1 MGKNLASLLLGLMLA
16 TDAIAQIAI
25 SVVDV
30 PSRGFLQRFLHVA
43 PPAPVAV
50 IIAIPGGT
58 GVLGI
63 ADDGSMT
70 TGQCGPIVRNR
81 QAFAERGYALALVDK
96 TSDGSI
102 YNPSDVQEVVRYVQ
116 GRHNVPVW
124 ISGGSNSTEIVADM
138 ANFLPPQDPVG
149 LIFFSPGLVDASV
162 TSQIK
167 RPTFIIVHPNDLSAR
182 GGQLYAALTS
192 APAKDLVSLSGGTDS
207 GCGNHLFAGQDT
219 AFINAVAGFVSTHNS
234 SFVPPRALAVEY
246 YNTSLDHYFLTH
258 VSGEIAI
265 LDAGVAIKGWTRT
278 GQSFHVFT
286 TSPAGGSPVCRFYIP
301 PVKGDSHFYGRGA
314 AECAAT
320 ALANPTFVNEDPRFF
335 HVVLPSDGACPGGTI
350 PVYRVFSNR
359 PDANHRYM
367 TNRTLRNEMTVK
379 GWLPEGDGADLVVMC
394 APVS

>member
-1 MGKNLASLLLGLMLA
+1 MGKSLAGLIFGLMLA
-16 TDAIAQIAI
+16 ANALAQIAV

-30 PSRGFLQRFLHVA
+30 PSRGYLQRFLHVA

-63 ADDGSMT
+63 ADDGSMSA
-70 TGQCGPIVRNR
+70 GQCGPIVRNR

-102 YNPSDVQEVVRYVQ
+102 YNPVDVQEVVRYVQ

-124 ISGGSNSTEIVADM
+124 ISGGSNSTEVVADM
-138 ANFLPPQDPVG
+138 ASFLPLQDPVG
-149 LIFFSPGLVDASV
+149 LIFFSPGLVAASV
-162 TSQIK
+162 SSQIK
-167 RPTFIIVHPNDLSAR
+167 RPTFIIVHPNDTLAR
-182 GGQLYAALTS
+182 GGQLYAGLTS
-192 APAKDLVSLSGGTDS
+192 APAKDLVSLGGGTDS
-207 GCGNHLFAGQDT
+207 GCGNHLFAGQDA
-219 AFINAVAGFVSTHNS
+219 AFVDAVAGFVSTHNN
-234 SFVPPRALAVEY
+234 SFVSPQALAVEY

-258 VSGEIAI
+258 INGEIAI
-265 LDAGVAIKGWTRT
+265 LDAGVAIKGWART

-286 TSPAGGSPVCRFYIP
+286 TSPASGSPVCRFYIP
-301 PVKGDSHFYGRGA
+301 PGKGDSHFYGRGA

-320 ALANPTFVNEDPRFF
+320 ALANPTFVNEDPNFF
-335 HVVLPSDGACPGGTI
+335 HVVLPTGGACPAGTI

-367 TNRTLRNEMTVK
+367 TNRSLRNEMTVK

-394 APVS
+394 APVG